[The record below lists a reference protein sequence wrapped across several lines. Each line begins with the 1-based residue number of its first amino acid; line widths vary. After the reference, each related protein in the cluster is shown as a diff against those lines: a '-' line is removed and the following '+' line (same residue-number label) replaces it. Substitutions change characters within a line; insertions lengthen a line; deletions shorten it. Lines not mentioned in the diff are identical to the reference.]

1 MVDPFE
7 TGVECFAPVNGQY
20 LFISLKGNEWGKRTL
35 ALCEV
40 QVFGT
45 PIDDPPWPW
54 PMPIAAQGAP
64 YGGAIFGPDW
74 DTVCSPG
81 NIVFTGCATA
91 FGPFQPLA
99 TNSPA
104 AHTAGIACV

>member
-1 MVDPFE
+1 MVGPIE
-7 TGVECFAPVNGQY
+7 TECFAPVNGQY
-20 LFISLKGNEWGKRTL
+20 LFISLRGNEEAPRTL

-54 PMPIAAQGAP
+54 RMPIAAQGAP

-81 NIVFTGCATA
+81 KMIFTACATA
-91 FGPFQPLA
+91 MCMWSLSTP
-99 TNSPA
+99 
-104 AHTAGIACV
+104 CYK

>member
-1 MVDPFE
+1 MVDPIE
-7 TGVECFAPVNGQY
+7 TECFAPVNGQY
-20 LFISLKGNEWGKRTL
+20 LFISLRGNEKAPRTL

-54 PMPIAAQGAP
+54 RMPIAAQGAP

-81 NIVFTGCATA
+81 KMILYCVCHCYVHVVQFS
-91 FGPFQPLA
+91 PLLQ
-99 TNSPA
+99 
-104 AHTAGIACV
+104 IACYK